1 MCPSAAFRAVLSW
14 FYNRPP
20 VPEDQPFVHLHVHS
34 EYSILDGACRIPAL
48 AARAAELE
56 MPAVALTDH
65 GSLAGAVELYRETQK
80 HGVKPIV
87 GCEVYVADDRR
98 LQQKGYAHL
107 TLLAE
112 TDEGYGNLIKLAS
125 TGYLEG
131 YYYKPRV
138 DWELLERHAPGLIA
152 LSGCLSGRVA
162 KAFEENRPQDA
173 AADLDRL
180 VQIFGRDQTY
190 VEIQNAGLDA
200 QARINPQLARLSEGT
215 GIPLVATGDVH
226 YLHHEDARAHEALLC
241 IQSST
246 SLKDP
251 NRWRFDTDQFFF
263 KSPSEMAADFA
274 DYPEALRRTLEV
286 AERCS
291 VTIELGRILLP
302 RFPVPDGREAFD
314 YLVELCEKGLEKRYG
329 ASTPE
334 LQERLRYELK
344 TIKEMGFVDYFLIV
358 WDFIGFAKRN
368 GISVGPG
375 RGSTAGSLV
384 AYCLEITDLDP
395 IKYDLLFE
403 RFLNPG
409 RKSLPDA
416 DIDFAVDG
424 RDRVINYV
432 ADKYG
437 RDRVAQII
445 TFGTM
450 MARAAVRDAGRVLE
464 VPYSQVDRIAKMIPE
479 GPKVYLDECLKP
491 GQELKAAYDGDPL
504 IREIVDLAKPLE
516 GLVRQDSIHA
526 AGVVIGDRPLVEY
539 VPLQQKGPD
548 AEVVTQFAMGDVE
561 ALGLLKIDFLGLR
574 NLDVIEK
581 TVELIGG
588 LDIGKIPLDDAKT
601 YEMLARAESTGVF
614 QFESSGM
621 REALRLV
628 KPTQFE
634 DLIALVALY
643 RPGPMQ
649 YIPEYA
655 KRKHGREPVTFLDE
669 RLRPITEPTLGLCLT
684 GDTLVHDAATGRRR
698 RLDSLSEHDEM
709 IVQGVDDDFGAAYA
723 RISAW
728 MDNGIRPVHQMRLK
742 NGATIKAT
750 DGHKFLTEE
759 GWKRLGELRPGD
771 FVATPRNLS
780 VAYQGRHLDERERAR
795 VRVLAYLLGDGS
807 LGTAAVSFYSKN
819 PTLLEDFQ
827 RACREGF
834 EGVDFKRRSQTRGV
848 VRVSVIHDAAA
859 SHQEPSPLELW
870 LRKHGLRWKLNRSSG
885 TLRKGPVGDEK
896 WVPEFVFELD
906 EEEIARFLAALWD
919 CDGHVNERY
928 VFLKTISQR
937 LATDVQTLLL
947 RLGIRSTVYEAT
959 YKATEEGPTKTACQV
974 TPNGT
979 ARFAEWIQP
988 FMRTRK
994 RQVVT
999 AAPEGGLTVDR
1010 EATLGE
1016 ILEAAS
1022 YFESVGSE
1030 RLRGG
1035 KLSVKAVARRIGVD
1049 RQHFLP
1055 AALQLPRVLVRCL
1068 EPATWAVSLP
1078 EFERNSRVAW
1088 QEIASID
1095 PVGEERVY
1103 DITVDGIHNFVANNV
1118 IVHNCIYQEQYLEI
1132 AKQIAGFSPAEADD
1146 LRKAIG
1152 KKIHELMASLKEKFL
1167 EGCAQT
1173 GTTPAVANQL
1183 WKDMESS
1190 QDYSFGK
1197 SHSACYALIAYR
1209 TAYLRA
1215 HHPHEYMAALISS
1228 VMNTKDRVPVYV
1240 NACHEMGIEVE
1251 PPDVNSSAHDFAVVE
1266 GKIRFGLN
1274 AVKNVGDSAARAII
1288 AAREEGGP
1296 FTSIW
1301 EFTERVD
1308 PQVVNRRALEAL
1320 VKCGA
1325 LDSTGSSRKGMLE
1338 VLDSALSWGG
1348 REQAD
1353 RIAGQGSIF
1362 DLGAGEGPEAPRHHP
1377 PIAADEFDKGDL
1389 LSLEKET
1396 LGLYVSEHP
1405 LSSVR
1410 EQLRRKVDCPL
1421 AELDRRRDG
1430 EVVTVGGI
1438 VGAVKQLTTKKG
1450 EPMVFLRLDDL
1461 GGSTEVVVFNS
1472 VYAAS
1477 RELCQA
1483 DTILVVKGRVD
1494 HKQEGET
1501 KLIAL
1506 EVNPFEAMP
1515 DRRRVELRID
1525 ATKAHAGVIREL
1537 AGLVREYPGEAVVVL
1552 ALQTSGGPKKLAF
1565 GPDYKVHPVPDFF
1578 AEVKALLGEAAV
1590 A

>member
-1 MCPSAAFRAVLSW
+1 
-14 FYNRPP
+14 
-20 VPEDQPFVHLHVHS
+20 VPEAQPFVHLHVHS

-65 GSLAGAVELYRETQK
+65 GSLAGAVELYREAGK
-80 HGVKPIV
+80 HGLKPVV

-98 LQQKGYAHL
+98 SQQKGYAHL

-112 TDEGYGNLIKLAS
+112 TNEGYGNLIKLAS
-125 TGYLEG
+125 SAYLEG

-138 DWELLERHAPGLIA
+138 DWELLDRHSPGLIA

-190 VEIQNAGLDA
+190 VEIQNAGLEP
-200 QARINPQLARLSEGT
+200 QARINPQLAKLAEGT

-251 NRWRFDTDQFFF
+251 NRWKFDTDQFYF
-263 KSPSEMAADFA
+263 KSQSEMAADFA
-274 DYPEALRRTLEV
+274 DYPDAVRRTVEV
-286 AERCS
+286 AERCA

-302 RFPVPDGREAFD
+302 QFAVPDGRDAFD
-314 YLVELCEKGLEKRYG
+314 YLVELCERGLEKRYG
-329 ASTPE
+329 GTTPE

-344 TIKEMGFVDYFLIV
+344 TIREMGFVDYFLIV
-358 WDFIGFAKRN
+358 WDFIGFAKRG

-416 DIDFAVDG
+416 DIDFAVEG

-432 ADKYG
+432 AEKYG

-450 MARAAVRDAGRVLE
+450 MARAAVRDAGRVLD

-479 GPKVYLDECLKP
+479 GPKVYLDDCLKP

-539 VPLQQKGPD
+539 VPLQQKGPES
-548 AEVVTQFAMGDVE
+548 EVVTQFAMGDVE

-574 NLDVIEK
+574 NLDVIDK
-581 TVELIGG
+581 TVALIGG
-588 LDIGKIPLDDAKT
+588 LDIGKIPLDDRKT

-655 KRKHGREPVTFLDE
+655 RRKAG
-669 RLRPITEPTLGLCLT
+669 
-684 GDTLVHDAATGRRR
+684 
-698 RLDSLSEHDEM
+698 
-709 IVQGVDDDFGAAYA
+709 Q
-723 RISAW
+723 
-728 MDNGIRPVHQMRLK
+728 
-742 NGATIKAT
+742 
-750 DGHKFLTEE
+750 
-759 GWKRLGELRPGD
+759 
-771 FVATPRNLS
+771 VA
-780 VAYQGRHLDERERAR
+780 
-795 VRVLAYLLGDGS
+795 
-807 LGTAAVSFYSKN
+807 
-819 PTLLEDFQ
+819 
-827 RACREGF
+827 
-834 EGVDFKRRSQTRGV
+834 VDF
-848 VRVSVIHDAAA
+848 
-859 SHQEPSPLELW
+859 
-870 LRKHGLRWKLNRSSG
+870 
-885 TLRKGPVGDEK
+885 
-896 WVPEFVFELD
+896 
-906 EEEIARFLAALWD
+906 
-919 CDGHVNERY
+919 
-928 VFLKTISQR
+928 
-937 LATDVQTLLL
+937 
-947 RLGIRSTVYEAT
+947 
-959 YKATEEGPTKTACQV
+959 
-974 TPNGT
+974 
-979 ARFAEWIQP
+979 
-988 FMRTRK
+988 
-994 RQVVT
+994 
-999 AAPEGGLTVDR
+999 
-1010 EATLGE
+1010 
-1016 ILEAAS
+1016 
-1022 YFESVGSE
+1022 
-1030 RLRGG
+1030 
-1035 KLSVKAVARRIGVD
+1035 
-1049 RQHFLP
+1049 
-1055 AALQLPRVLVRCL
+1055 
-1068 EPATWAVSLP
+1068 
-1078 EFERNSRVAW
+1078 
-1088 QEIASID
+1088 ID
-1095 PVGEERVY
+1095 PRLEG
-1103 DITVDGIHNFVANNV
+1103 ITGVTHGI
-1118 IVHNCIYQEQYLEI
+1118 CIYQEQYLEI

-1228 VMNTKDRVPVYV
+1228 VMNTKDRVPFYV
-1240 NACHEMGIEVE
+1240 NSCHEMGIEVE
-1251 PPDVNSSAHDFAVVE
+1251 PPDVNSSACDFAVVE

-1288 AAREEGGP
+1288 AAREEGSP
-1296 FTSIW
+1296 FTSVW

-1308 PQVVNRRALEAL
+1308 PQVVNKRALEAL

-1325 LDSTGSSRKGMLE
+1325 LDSTGGSRRGMLE
-1338 VLDSALSWGG
+1338 VLDSALALGG

-1362 DLGAGEGPEAPRHHP
+1362 DLGEGEGPEPPRHHP
-1377 PIAADEFDKGDL
+1377 PLSADEFDKGDL
-1389 LSLEKET
+1389 LRLEKET

-1405 LSSVR
+1405 LAAVR
-1410 EQLRRKVDCPL
+1410 EQLRRKVDSPL
-1421 AELDRRRDG
+1421 AELERRRDG
-1430 EVVTVGGI
+1430 EVLTVGGI

-1461 GGSTEVVVFNS
+1461 AGSTEVVVFNS

-1477 RELCQA
+1477 RELCLV

-1506 EVNPFEAMP
+1506 EVTPFDASPE
-1515 DRRRVELRID
+1515 RRQVELRID

-1537 AGLVREYPGEAVVVL
+1537 AGLVREYPGEAAVVL
-1552 ALQTSGGPKKLAF
+1552 ALQTSGGPKKLVF
-1565 GPDYKVHPVPDFF
+1565 GPEYKVQPVPDFF